1 MIFSS
6 NFFAHFARIVF
17 ASFARNSLMIHGKNN
32 TQPEAP
38 YYANIFNYLLS
49 NDLDGYQ
56 EMDEITLELVHD
68 IDGFLGYESQK
79 SAGRGSFIS
88 YWRDKESIAEWRI
101 KRWYSYYHTMV
112 VKVESARLRSP

>member
-1 MIFSS
+1 
-6 NFFAHFARIVF
+6 
-17 ASFARNSLMIHGKNN
+17 MIHGKNN

-88 YWRDKESIAEWRI
+88 YWRDKESIAEWRKMPPTRKPFMKELSDGI
-101 KRWYSYYHTMV
+101 ATTTRWW
-112 VKVESARLRSP
+112 